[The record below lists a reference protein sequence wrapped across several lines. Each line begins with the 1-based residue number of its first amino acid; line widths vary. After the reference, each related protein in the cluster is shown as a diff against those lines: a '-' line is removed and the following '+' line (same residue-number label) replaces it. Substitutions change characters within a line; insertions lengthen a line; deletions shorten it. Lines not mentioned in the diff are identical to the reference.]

1 MLRAHGGR
9 SCSWWLCGSLVGA
22 VLRVTATLD
31 RTFIS
36 PSRQRNGT
44 SPSLRS
50 SSWEHSCS
58 TFYLETFNFQTPRLF
73 EPLGYAVA
81 YEQKVYPH
89 GIVKYIIVK
98 NDQNPA

>member
-1 MLRAHGGR
+1 
-9 SCSWWLCGSLVGA
+9 
-22 VLRVTATLD
+22 
-31 RTFIS
+31 
-36 PSRQRNGT
+36 
-44 SPSLRS
+44 
-50 SSWEHSCS
+50 
-58 TFYLETFNFQTPRLF
+58 LF